1 MHAKGISGQRAE
13 RLALEYL
20 QGRGLSLVAR
30 NFRCRVGE
38 IDLVMHGSRALVFV
52 EVRSRR
58 SSRFASPL
66 ESVDFR
72 KRSKLVRSAGYF
84 LLKYPAFRH
93 HAVRFDVVSV
103 EGPAA
108 DGYRLQWV
116 RDAFR
121 PGE

>member
-1 MHAKGISGQRAE
+1 MHAKGVSGQRAE
-13 RLALEYL
+13 RLALAHLEA
-20 QGRGLSLVAR
+20 RGLALVAQ
-30 NFRCRVGE
+30 NFRCRTGE
-38 IDLVMHGSRALVFV
+38 IDLVMQVAGTLVFV

-72 KRSKLVRSAGYF
+72 KRGKLVRTANFF
-84 LLKYPAFRH
+84 LVVHKAFRH

-103 EGPAA
+103 EGPS
-108 DGYRLQWV
+108 DGVYRLKWV

>member
-1 MHAKGISGQRAE
+1 MHAKGLTGQHAE
-13 RLALEYL
+13 RLALAHLEA
-20 QGRGLSLVAR
+20 RGLALVAQ
-30 NFRCRVGE
+30 NFRCRTGE
-38 IDLVMHGSRALVFV
+38 IDLVMQAGGTLVFV

-72 KRSKLVRSAGYF
+72 KRGKLVRAANFF
-84 LLKYPAFRH
+84 LVKHTAFRR

-103 EGPAA
+103 EGPA
-108 DGYRLQWV
+108 DGAYRLKWV

>member
-1 MHAKGISGQRAE
+1 MHARGIRGQRAE
-13 RLALEYL
+13 ELALEHL
-20 QGRGLSLVAR
+20 EARGLTLVTR
-30 NFRCRVGE
+30 NFRCRAGE
-38 IDLVMHGSRALVFV
+38 IDLVMQGRGTLVFV

-72 KRSKLVRSAGYF
+72 KRGKLVRTAGYF
-84 LLKYPAFRH
+84 LVRYGAFRH
-93 HAVRFDVVSV
+93 HAVRFDVVAV
-103 EGPAA
+103 EGPSPA
-108 DGYRLQWV
+108 GYRLQWV

>member
-1 MHAKGISGQRAE
+1 MHAKGLSGQNAE
-13 RLALEYL
+13 GLALAHLES
-20 QGRGLSLVAR
+20 RGLTPVAR
-30 NFRCRVGE
+30 NFRCRTGE
-38 IDLVMHGSRALVFV
+38 IDLVMQAKGTLVFV

-58 SSRFASPL
+58 SSRFATPL

-72 KRSKLVRSAGYF
+72 KRGKLLRAASFF
-84 LLKYPAFRH
+84 LLTHPAFRH

-103 EGPAA
+103 EGPSA
-108 DGYRLQWV
+108 GVYRLKWV

>member
-1 MHAKGISGQRAE
+1 MHAKGLTGQHAE
-13 RLALEYL
+13 RLALAHLEA
-20 QGRGLSLVAR
+20 RGLALVAQ
-30 NFRCRVGE
+30 NFRCRTGE
-38 IDLVMHGSRALVFV
+38 IDLVMQAGRTLVIV

-58 SSRFASPL
+58 SSHFASPL

-72 KRSKLVRSAGYF
+72 KRGKLVRAANFF
-84 LLKYPAFRH
+84 LVKHRAFSR

-103 EGPAA
+103 EGPS
-108 DGYRLQWV
+108 DGAYRLKWV